1 MMIWVNLFIVTLL
14 KILIFWFWYIAW
26 YKLKLFGNL
35 GSWNKKFNQLCLK
48 IWSIKCALFC
58 LHAK

>member
-35 GSWNKKFNQLCLK
+35 GSWNKKNL
-48 IWSIKCALFC
+48 INCAWKFE
-58 LHAK
+58 A